1 MKRLQGKALLGLLI
15 LLASLDFWFAFVIP
29 TTAVSW
35 IARGLFLLLM
45 LGGTYWA
52 EKKHLLTHSKWD
64 YVLSFFLT
72 VSLSLRQAVTF
83 STVSAS
89 YKTVQIKSGS
99 LFTLIVSG
107 LLLVSLVLAVRLLR
121 AGCQPLQL
129 FLTRPTRQFLPV
141 SGIFCLLLLCWSP
154 YLLALYPG
162 CVLPDALSSINQAL
176 GNLPLSNHHP
186 VFFTLFLKVFLTS
199 FGFLGINRAL
209 FIYTLVQTSIFAG
222 SLTYFLHWLAKY
234 GLAGRTQ
241 WLAFFYFALAPV
253 FPIYALNI
261 QKDTLFSVFLFLFTL
276 KLIDVFIAPEMK
288 MSEQIGF
295 VTTAVLTSFYRGN
308 GLYVVVAC
316 MLVVPVYLI
325 KQKRG
330 QLAAK
335 IFIPYFVL
343 TFLVIHP
350 LIGKIAQPTET
361 AESFGIPLQQVSRTV
376 ALQGKVDQSSKRY
389 LNELLPLKEY
399 KNYAPMLVDNIKW
412 NSKFNNHLLQQQPKR
427 FLAVWLRLL
436 KPNLKIYCEAYLLN
450 TYGFWA
456 PFEKNN
462 YGFLD
467 TRVNLNNLGITQLDL
482 VQRFTGS
489 PLMQKV
495 IAKRNFFDSGTLFW
509 MLILSAYLAIWQKK
523 KILLIGYLPSLL
535 TWLSIMVATP
545 VAFSLRYVLILALSL
560 PLFLSLPFFKF
571 SK

>member
-1 MKRLQGKALLGLLI
+1 MNDKNKISVWGLSVISIGIFYFSRDMSFITLAFLLIVTVLFLILDKRMRRHSFHWIDYLLAIIISCVLVQSSLITFTSVSMSYSINRLIPWSVRSLILWLVNFNSSLLLISNLKRLIK
-15 LLASLDFWFAFVIP
+15 F
-29 TTAVSW
+29 
-35 IARGLFLLLM
+35 
-45 LGGTYWA
+45 
-52 EKKHLLTHSKWD
+52 EKINRSI
-64 YVLSFFLT
+64 
-72 VSLSLRQAVTF
+72 
-83 STVSAS
+83 
-89 YKTVQIKSGS
+89 QIKK
-99 LFTLIVSG
+99 VKN
-107 LLLVSLVLAVRLLR
+107 
-121 AGCQPLQL
+121 
-129 FLTRPTRQFLPV
+129 LPRF
-141 SGIFCLLLLCWSP
+141 FCLLLLLCWSP

-162 CVLPDALSSINQAL
+162 CVLPDTLSSINQAL

-186 VFFTLFLKVFLTS
+186 VFFTLFLKIFLTS
-199 FGFLGINRAL
+199 FSFLGINQAL

-222 SLTYFLHWLAKY
+222 SLTYFLRWLAKY

-288 MSEQIGF
+288 RSEQVGF

-316 MLVVPVYLI
+316 MLVVLVYLV

-376 ALQGKVDQSSKRY
+376 ALQGKIDPSSKRY
-389 LNELLPLKEY
+389 LNELLSLKEY
-399 KNYAPMLVDNIKW
+399 QNYAPMLVDNIKW

-436 KPNLKIYCEAYLLN
+436 KPNLKVYCEAYLLN

-467 TRVNLNNLGITQLDL
+467 TRVNQNNLGITQLDL
-482 VQRFTGS
+482 FQRFTGS
-489 PLMQKV
+489 SLMQKV
-495 IAKRNFFDSGTLFW
+495 IAKRNFFGSGTLFW
-509 MLILSAYLAIWQKK
+509 LLILSAYLAIWQKK

>member
-1 MKRLQGKALLGLLI
+1 MNDKNKISAWGLSIISIGIFYFSRDMSFITLVFLLIVTVLFLILNKRIRRHSFHLIDYLLAIIISCVLVQGSLIIFTSVSMSYSINRLIPWSVRSVILWLVNFNSSLLLISNLKRLIKL
-15 LLASLDFWFAFVIP
+15 
-29 TTAVSW
+29 
-35 IARGLFLLLM
+35 
-45 LGGTYWA
+45 
-52 EKKHLLTHSKWD
+52 EKINRSIQIEKVKKLPR
-64 YVLSFFLT
+64 FFCL
-72 VSLSLRQAVTF
+72 
-83 STVSAS
+83 
-89 YKTVQIKSGS
+89 
-99 LFTLIVSG
+99 
-107 LLLVSLVLAVRLLR
+107 
-121 AGCQPLQL
+121 
-129 FLTRPTRQFLPV
+129 
-141 SGIFCLLLLCWSP
+141 LLLLCWSP

-162 CVLPDALSSINQAL
+162 CVLPDTLSSINQAL

-186 VFFTLFLKVFLTS
+186 VFFTLFLKAFLTS
-199 FGFLGINRAL
+199 FAFLGINRAL
-209 FIYTLVQTSIFAG
+209 FIYTLVQTSILAG
-222 SLTYFLHWLAKY
+222 SLAYFLRWLAKY

-276 KLIDVFIAPEMK
+276 KLIDVFIAPKMK
-288 MSEQIGF
+288 KSEQVGF
-295 VTTAVLTSFYRGN
+295 VITAVLTSFYRGN
-308 GLYVVVAC
+308 GLYVVVVC
-316 MLVVPVYLI
+316 MLVVLVYLV

-335 IFIPYFVL
+335 VFIPYFVL

-495 IAKRNFFDSGTLFW
+495 IAKRNFFGSGTLFW
-509 MLILSAYLAIWQKK
+509 MLILSACLAIWQKK